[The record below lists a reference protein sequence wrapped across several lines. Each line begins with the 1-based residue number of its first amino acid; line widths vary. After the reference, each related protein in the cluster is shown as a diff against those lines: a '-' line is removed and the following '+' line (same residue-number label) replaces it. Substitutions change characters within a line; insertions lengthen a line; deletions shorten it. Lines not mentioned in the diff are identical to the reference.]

1 LNRKEGREISH
12 RGKREGKW
20 RGGCG
25 GVTGKWDIM
34 GWEVGGGDN
43 KEVGYYL
50 RYKRLEWLII
60 IKEEGYF
67 RNRLSPWKSNKKL
80 NSMKL
85 FSGTG

>member
-50 RYKRLEWLII
+50 RYKRLE
-60 IKEEGYF
+60 
-67 RNRLSPWKSNKKL
+67 
-80 NSMKL
+80 
-85 FSGTG
+85 